1 MYFKL
6 NVDRLDCVCLKH
18 TEAGYPEVNIM
29 LKHFSLFQN
38 LILNRTERHFTTLE
52 DF

>member
-18 TEAGYPEVNIM
+18 TEAGYPVSEYNVET
-29 LKHFSLFQN
+29 LLFIPKFITEQN
-38 LILNRTERHFTTLE
+38 
-52 DF
+52 